1 MKKEDIEKGINNLI
15 RIVNQ
20 QKAEILELKDKL
32 AGYESQVV
40 AHEWEKMR
48 ATPIEAHT
56 IITRLT
62 HHMKSARE
70 NYGNGN

>member
-15 RIVNQ
+15 RIVNK

-32 AGYESQVV
+32 ADFESQVV

-48 ATPIEAHT
+48 VNPIEAQT
-56 IITRLT
+56 VITRLN
-62 HHMKSARE
+62 HHMKAARE
-70 NYGNGN
+70 NYGYGN